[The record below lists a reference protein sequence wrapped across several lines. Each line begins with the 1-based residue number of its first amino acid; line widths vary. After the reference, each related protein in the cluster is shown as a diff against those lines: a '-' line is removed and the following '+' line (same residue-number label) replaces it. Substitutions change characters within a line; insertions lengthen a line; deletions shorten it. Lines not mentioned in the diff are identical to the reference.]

1 MATFIQY
8 ASCYSN
14 NRALQLLGIGRNSC
28 LSIFSYPPC
37 ITGPRQPL
45 PYKGPEITMRHISQV
60 IRCLRQLRAR
70 DGREAQSS
78 NATRS
83 SIESLPTAPS
93 HSVRNKDKRYVSC
106 FRKRR
111 NIKQV
116 G

>member
-8 ASCYSN
+8 ASCCN
-14 NRALQLLGIGRNSC
+14 NSRALQLLGMGRNSC
-28 LSIFSYPPC
+28 LSIFSYPPY
-37 ITGPRQPL
+37 ITCPRQPL

-70 DGREAQSS
+70 DGREVQIS

-83 SIESLPTAPS
+83 SIESSQAAPS
-93 HSVRNKDKRYVSC
+93 HSVRSKDKRYVSC

>member
-14 NRALQLLGIGRNSC
+14 TRALQLLGIGRNNC

-45 PYKGPEITMRHISQV
+45 PYKGPDLTIRHISQV

-70 DGREAQSS
+70 DGREVQIS

-83 SIESLPTAPS
+83 SIEGLPAASNHP
-93 HSVRNKDKRYVSC
+93 VRSKDKRYVSC